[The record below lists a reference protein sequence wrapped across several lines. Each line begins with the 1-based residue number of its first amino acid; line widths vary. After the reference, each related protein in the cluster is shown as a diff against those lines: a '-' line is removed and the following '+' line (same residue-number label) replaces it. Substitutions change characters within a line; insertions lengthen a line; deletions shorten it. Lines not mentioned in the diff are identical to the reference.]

1 MKCRVCSKK
10 KFKQIIDLGNQPW
23 GNDFL
28 KKSMVG
34 KEKFYPLKLLYCENC
49 QLVQLNYTVKKEIM
63 FKNHTYLSGTT
74 KTLNNHFN
82 DVALKL
88 DKKFFKNKRNKNAF
102 DIGSND
108 GTQLKYYKKLGYNV
122 LGVES
127 SAVASRIANKN
138 GIRTINKFFNEN
150 IAKKIDNKFDI
161 INASGVFFHLEELHS
176 VTKGIKKLLKKD
188 GIFVVQFIYLKEMIK
203 NLAFDQI
210 YHEHLIYYNL
220 KTLNNLLKMHGLELF
235 HAYKSKIHGGSIIG
249 YVAHHK
255 QRKITK
261 NLIKLI
267 KSENEAKVNNYSTL
281 LRFAKRIE
289 NKKLENKKLLANWS
303 KQKKIVYGFGA
314 PVKGNTLMNYFKIS
328 NADFKYL
335 VEKNTLRKGLYSPGS
350 HIKIILE
357 NEIVQHPDIYYV
369 LAWNFKKEI
378 LKNNKYLI
386 KKGVK
391 FYFPINPK

>member
-74 KTLNNHFN
+74 KTLNNHFDN
-82 DVALKL
+82 VALKL
-88 DKKFFKNKRNKNAF
+88 DKRFFKNKRNKNAF

-127 SAVASRIANKN
+127 STVASRIANKN
-138 GIRTINKFFNEN
+138 RIKTINKFFNEN
-150 IAKKIDNKFDI
+150 IAKKIDNQFDI

-220 KTLNNLLKMHGLELF
+220 KTLNNLLKIHGLELF

-249 YVAHHK
+249 YVSHHK

-289 NKKLENKKLLANWS
+289 NKKLENKKLLASWS